1 MVIVM
6 VFFDLLI
13 LHIKIY
19 VRLITFF
26 GRLLMSQDISP
37 TWIVLLESIYRII
50 QVFFHIFPMS
60 QDSIRIRFPMSILDH
75 FNFS

>member
-1 MVIVM
+1 
-6 VFFDLLI
+6 
-13 LHIKIY
+13 
-19 VRLITFF
+19 
-26 GRLLMSQDISP
+26 MSQDISP